1 MSALLLL
8 TLACADSSEP
18 EATAAPLSGGGGG
31 TFFRVEIPD
40 YFAGDDG
47 KLVAQLIEDVPGAPG
62 SVVSPTLQ
70 VPVTEEGYFELELPT
85 PLADTID
92 NVRYRVAV
100 REALADGTGGAF
112 LAIWSPLLTWHAAA
126 DAAGAPKG
134 WSTERSTRRGLSWT
148 PVEDAEL
155 KLSLLPVESLV
166 VGGPFDVADIVTDA
180 GSNVRIALLEGDE
193 VVEGAVGMVLDGT
206 WALMLDGAP
215 ETERNQLR
223 PVAYIDAN
231 GDLAYDPASEARIGL
246 ACAEDAEAFVKWVDA
261 PYTVAA
267 ADAVK
272 KHGASVGWNSW
283 RAGGRVGGPTHDTVV
298 RISATCD

>member
-18 EATAAPLSGGGGG
+18 EATIAPLSGGGGS

-40 YFAGDDG
+40 YYAGDDG

-62 SVVSPTLQ
+62 SVVSATMQ

-85 PLADTID
+85 PTEESID
-92 NVRYRVAV
+92 NVRYRVAL
-100 REALADGTGGAF
+100 REALADGTAGAF
-112 LAIWSPLLTWHAAA
+112 RGIWSPRLTWHAAA
-126 DAAGAPKG
+126 DAAGAPPG
-134 WSTERSTRRGLSWT
+134 WSTERSRRGTLSWT

-155 KLSLLPVESLV
+155 KLSLLPVESLA
-166 VGGPFDVADIVTDA
+166 VGGPFDVPDVVTDA
-180 GSNVRIALLEGDE
+180 GSNVRVALLDGED
-193 VVEGAVGMVLDGT
+193 VVEGVVGMVLDGT

-215 ETERNQLR
+215 DTERSQLR

-231 GDLAYDPASEARIGL
+231 GDLGYDPTTEARIGL
-246 ACAEDAEAFVKWVDA
+246 ACAEDVEAFVKWIDA
-261 PYTVAA
+261 PYTVSL

-272 KHGASVGWNSW
+272 QHGASVGWNAW
-283 RAGGRVGGPTHDTVV
+283 KAGGRVGGPTHDTVV
-298 RISATCD
+298 RISPTCD